1 MVVSIFYVMSTL
13 IIYFLNFVL
22 GGKAEPSPANAVY
35 QHPDSPNFGTH
46 WMKEAISF
54 AKVKLTN
61 KATTK
66 GEYLRLT

>member
-1 MVVSIFYVMSTL
+1 MYVM
-13 IIYFLNFVL
+13 IIYFKPNLLNNVL
-22 GGKAEPSPANAVY
+22 GGKAEPSPSGAIY

-66 GEYLRLT
+66 GNY

>member
-1 MVVSIFYVMSTL
+1 MISFY
-13 IIYFLNFVL
+13 FVL

-66 GEYLRLT
+66 GEYL

>member
-1 MVVSIFYVMSTL
+1 MRKNSIKLFVLILFRFY
-13 IIYFLNFVL
+13 FVL

-66 GEYLRLT
+66 GKY